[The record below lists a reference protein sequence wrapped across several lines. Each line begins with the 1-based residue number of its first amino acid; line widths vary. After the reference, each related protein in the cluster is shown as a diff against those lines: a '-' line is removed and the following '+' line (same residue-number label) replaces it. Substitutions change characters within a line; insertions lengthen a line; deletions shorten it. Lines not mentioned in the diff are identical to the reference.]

1 MTGMVEVQQIDLST
15 PEILR
20 VTTSQGAAI
29 TFSLDHFDLQLRR
42 WRLIYDQYQKW
53 GKAIASLDLS
63 IANNL
68 PVRWV
73 AAASVPP
80 MPLRALKPARG
91 KRKHV

>member
-1 MTGMVEVQQIDLST
+1 LQRINVSA
-15 PEILR
+15 PEILQ
-20 VTTSQGAAI
+20 VTTSQGAEV
-29 TFSLDHFDLQLRR
+29 TFSLSHFDRQFRR
-42 WRLIYDQYQKW
+42 WRMIHDLYQQS

-73 AAASVPP
+73 AASSFPP
-80 MPLRALKPARG
+80 APPRAVKPSQT